1 MKMRDLVWSI
11 CLLFS
16 ISIAAQA
23 ESVSRGSREHV
34 MAWKNGA
41 RSKFTFQVV
50 DMDGMPIEQASIK
63 ASFGKEWGGWIDG
76 IADSNGLFTIE
87 HKSAGEMIYNVKKN
101 KYYPT
106 EGKFC
111 FGGEE
116 NVVIKDGK
124 WLPWNPTNTVVLK
137 EIKNA
142 VAMYVRCDDMHVP
155 EIGKPVAYDVERG
168 DWVAPHGSGRIPDII
183 VLYEYKGID
192 PWTFSKRLSLSFGT
206 NALDGIQRREKD
218 IFSMFNSAYEAP
230 VDMYEKTV
238 FWEFERTKTN
248 SIGAWNTPADEY
260 YIFRVRTEV
269 DDKGHIVKAN
279 YGKIY
284 GPIDYGNGGNQ
295 IHFSCY
301 FNPEVNSR
309 SLEFDPQR
317 NLSGQKIPSP

>member
-124 WLPWNPTNTVVLK
+124 WLPSRCMSVVTICMFRKSGSQLHMMLKGGTGSLRMGVAEFLILLFSTSIKGSIRGLFQSGYLFHLEPMPWMAYNVARRTFLVCSIQLMKRLWICMRKQFSGSLSERKQIQSEPGILLQMNTIFFECGQK
-137 EIKNA
+137 SMI
-142 VAMYVRCDDMHVP
+142 
-155 EIGKPVAYDVERG
+155 
-168 DWVAPHGSGRIPDII
+168 
-183 VLYEYKGID
+183 KGI
-192 PWTFSKRLSLSFGT
+192 L
-206 NALDGIQRREKD
+206 
-218 IFSMFNSAYEAP
+218 
-230 VDMYEKTV
+230 
-238 FWEFERTKTN
+238 
-248 SIGAWNTPADEY
+248 
-260 YIFRVRTEV
+260 
-269 DDKGHIVKAN
+269 
-279 YGKIY
+279 
-284 GPIDYGNGGNQ
+284 
-295 IHFSCY
+295 
-301 FNPEVNSR
+301 
-309 SLEFDPQR
+309 
-317 NLSGQKIPSP
+317 